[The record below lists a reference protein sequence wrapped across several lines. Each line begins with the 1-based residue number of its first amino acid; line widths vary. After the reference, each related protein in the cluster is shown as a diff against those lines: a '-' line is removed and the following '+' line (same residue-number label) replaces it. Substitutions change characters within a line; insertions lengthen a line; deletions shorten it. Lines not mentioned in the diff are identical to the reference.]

1 MVGCMSGWTVLQ
13 IVAPLQKRALG
24 YGCVQNNRLALWIPG
39 RTGTRYKSGVIEVPL
54 SLFTTQLFSGPTFY
68 GVTHQRE
75 GSERAEQ
82 TYGLLYGRPLSGGLS
97 QL

>member
-1 MVGCMSGWTVLQ
+1 MIGWTVLQ
-13 IVAPLQKRALG
+13 IEALSSSEIWDMDVFRTTG
-24 YGCVQNNRLALWIPG
+24 WLALWIPG
-39 RTGTRYKSGVIEVPL
+39 RTGTRYKSRVIEVPL